1 MPAGVFIKK
10 MTLTNPHKAGFA
22 NIIGLPNVGKS
33 TLLNAL
39 MGTKLSIVSPKAQ
52 TTRHRI
58 RTILSGEGY
67 QIVISDTP
75 GIIQKPGYKL
85 HDAMNEYISQALT
98 DADVFILVTE
108 AGMDAGKTFFPE
120 KLKTTK
126 RPVIHVLNKID
137 QLEQTAVIS
146 ALDEWKKVLPR
157 AIHIPV
163 SAVNQFN
170 IASVLDEIVSHLP
183 EHEPY
188 FPDDEL
194 SDRNL
199 RFFASEII
207 RENIFLQYQQE
218 IPYCCE
224 VQVEE
229 FSEKQD
235 IYVIK
240 SIVYVSRDSQKSII
254 IGEKGK
260 AIKRLGMAS
269 RKRLEEF
276 LGIKVFL
283 DISVKVAEDW
293 RSNSSQIQRFGY

>member
-1 MPAGVFIKK
+1 MN
-10 MTLTNPHKAGFA
+10 MHKAGFA
-22 NIIGLPNVGKS
+22 SIIGLPNVGKS

-39 MGTKLSIVSPKAQ
+39 MGTKLSIVTPKAQ

-67 QIVISDTP
+67 QVVISDTP

-85 HDAMNEYISQALT
+85 HDAMNEYVNQALS
-98 DADVFILVTE
+98 DADIFILVTE
-108 AGMDAGKTFFPE
+108 AGMDPKKSFFPE

-126 RPVIHVLNKID
+126 QPVIHVLNKID
-137 QLEQTAVIS
+137 RMEQVDVV
-146 ALDEWKKVLPR
+146 ALLKTWEDVLPS
-157 AIHIPV
+157 AVHLPV
-163 SAVNQFN
+163 SAVNHFN
-170 IASVLDEIVSHLP
+170 IDRVRDEIISRLP
-183 EHEPY
+183 EHDPY

-218 IPYCCE
+218 VPYHCE

-229 FSEKQD
+229 FTEKEN

-240 SIVYVSRDSQKSII
+240 AIIFVGRDTQKSIL
-254 IGEKGK
+254 IGQGGK
-260 AIKRLGMAS
+260 AIKKLGTES
-269 RKRLEEF
+269 RKRLEDF

-293 RSNSSQIQRFGY
+293 RSNSSQIKRFGY